1 MVNRP
6 ALQRKNPVMASPKNN
21 RVRTLTSRSPEAP
34 PALAIPRA
42 TYQRSAG
49 HQNRFPGV
57 DEDAEKQVLDEL
69 NQSAAEGEYNPD
81 RRNET
86 GKDHEYKP

>member
-1 MVNRP
+1 
-6 ALQRKNPVMASPKNN
+6 MASPKNN
-21 RVRTLTSRSPEAP
+21 SANTDITIARP
-34 PALAIPRA
+34 PVLAILRA
-42 TYQRSAG
+42 SYQRPTG

-57 DEDAEKQVLDEL
+57 DEGVEKQVLDEL
-69 NQSAAEGEYNPD
+69 NQSAAEGAYNHD